1 MKAAH
6 WRIELWCW
14 KRLRN
19 LLDCKEIIPV
29 NPKGNWS
36 WIFIWRTDAE
46 AEAPILWPSDVKSWL
61 IWKDPDAGTDRRQ
74 EEKGRQRIR
83 WLDGITDSVDMNLS
97 KLWELVIHR
106 EAWQAAIHGVAKS
119 WKWLSDWTATT
130 NLFLSTS
137 HPVYIFPFRY
147 CLGCSWF
154 NVYVKWK
161 WFSISDSRD
170 TTEIWEQFSFSKN
183 QPWSLKYQC
192 FPAIGISNLFLLKC
206 YDLIYCPFSGIS
218 SSLKLKWFCLLETRS
233 QGCIPFQDMTLE
245 RA

>member
-1 MKAAH
+1 MWSANSLEKTLMLGK
-6 WRIELWCW
+6 IE
-14 KRLRN
+14 
-19 LLDCKEIIPV
+19 
-29 NPKGNWS
+29 S
-36 WIFIWRTDAE
+36 
-46 AEAPILWPSDVKSWL
+46 
-61 IWKDPDAGTDRRQ
+61 RRRR
-74 EEKGRQRIR
+74 GWQRPTR
-83 WLDGITDSVDMNLS
+83 LDGIIDSMNMSLS
-97 KLWELVIHR
+97 KLWEMVKGR